1 MRLID
6 TRLEAIRD
14 LLHNLVQVVAELVS
28 SAAISIA
35 DPSCNLGL
43 DAERQYER
51 MNRLTRDLRKAIAV
65 TSMRHAP
72 FASDLR
78 FLLGVS
84 ASLATLEHMGGCA
97 KQVCQLASQISRRRL
112 FPLLN
117 LTHRGAGLSSKVLQQ
132 IETSERGAQVE
143 TLVAGHREI
152 EEMYADVLCEIES
165 FELDPRELEIQV
177 LVASKLKEICDA
189 AAKIADE
196 LAFYQFS
203 DGMLAA

>member
-6 TRLEAIRD
+6 ARLD
-14 LLHNLVQVVAELVS
+14 VVKGLLHSMVQVVAELVS
-28 SAAISIA
+28 SAAVSIG
-35 DPSCNLGL
+35 DPSCDLGL
-43 DAERQYER
+43 NAERRFDR
-51 MNRLTRDLRKAIAV
+51 MNCLTRDLRKAIAI
-65 TSMRHAP
+65 TFMRHAP
-72 FASDLR
+72 VASDLR

-84 ASLATLEHMGGCA
+84 VSIATLEHMGGCA
-97 KQVCQLASQISRRRL
+97 KQVCQLASQISRRSL

-117 LTHRGAGLSSKVLQQ
+117 LTHRGAGLSSNALHQ
-132 IETSERGAQVE
+132 IETAERGAQVE

-152 EEMYADVLCEIES
+152 EEIYADVLCEIES